1 MKARPWGY
9 ERADCRG
16 DFALSLFLDDIEHL
30 VDHYSAQT
38 GEQLEA
44 RLFRAQAAAN
54 KLLQA
59 YEKNAR
65 KTDAFTHQFIEIK
78 CIADGENA
86 TQFVPIFSSGLKTQ
100 LVRLLNRTNQ
110 TTQRDRK
117 SVV

>member
-1 MKARPWGY
+1 MTTRSWGY

-16 DFALSLFLDDIEHL
+16 DFALDLFLDDIEHL
-30 VDHYSAQT
+30 VDHYAAQT
-38 GEQLEA
+38 QEQLEA

-65 KTDAFTHQFIEIK
+65 NTDAFTRQSIEIK
-78 CIADGENA
+78 CVTDERNRQ
-86 TQFVPIFSSGLKTQ
+86 QFVPIFSSGLKAQ

-110 TTQRDRK
+110 ATRH
-117 SVV
+117 